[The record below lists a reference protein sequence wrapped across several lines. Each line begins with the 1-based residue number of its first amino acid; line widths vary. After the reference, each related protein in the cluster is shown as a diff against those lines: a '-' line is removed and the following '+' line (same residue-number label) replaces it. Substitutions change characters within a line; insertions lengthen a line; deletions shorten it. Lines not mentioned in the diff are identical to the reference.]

1 MSDKNRFFWNRTD
14 SRYYT
19 SASTFDK
26 YKAVVDP
33 LLFGDGVSG
42 TVMQRSDNAVD
53 GWETVAVQKFDTIEQ
68 AQQWCQADIERR
80 VATSDAAR
88 PQEFYVVELLDNRGV
103 FGARV
108 GETTV
113 GDATMLSC
121 EILSPNN
128 ADRSDRGYIFNTQRA
143 IYAMTP
149 CSEDEAREF
158 NKRCNGSGA
167 LTFARSGIASRNSTA
182 EATPSEAVALEDGL
196 QLYLVID
203 DGSGEASFFA
213 LARDEEQAKGFAR
226 PSLVGDSDEENLSV
240 VTAQTTTCK
249 RTRLMLE
256 FWGKVSQQALKQW
269 SQLTVQN
276 ELNSLYVLHDAITD
290 IEERAL
296 QERSE
301 VAATRAL
308 PAAAAQLTETELIVA
323 LKARGFNGFLT
334 LERRREIEQAVW
346 SRCADILE
354 RGHDAAAAA
363 AEFRSQAES

>member
-1 MSDKNRFFWNRTD
+1 MRMSDKNRFFWNRTD

-80 VATSDAAR
+80 VATGDAAR

-121 EILSPNN
+121 EILSPNK
-128 ADRSDRGYIFNTQRA
+128 ADSDRGYIFNTQRA

-149 CSEDEAREF
+149 CSEDEARAF

-167 LTFARSGIASRNSTA
+167 LTFARSGLSDAMKDTVDAILARTKTA
-182 EATPSEAVALEDGL
+182 ERIEE
-196 QLYLVID
+196 
-203 DGSGEASFFA
+203 
-213 LARDEEQAKGFAR
+213 LA
-226 PSLVGDSDEENLSV
+226 SLVPERSGGDGEDSQQRTESMDNKIRYAVTDSDDSGYFRVDGVHFFSSIAEVAQDAKSRGITDAEAISV
-240 VTAQTTTCK
+240 VHADRVRVSAPNIEDDVAASLDEIDSDYRSDMVLEMADAIKVAQDALDAAFAK
-249 RTRLMLE
+249 INQRGIWMASDRE
-256 FWGKVSQQALKQW
+256 FSADR
-269 SQLTVQN
+269 VQRA
-276 ELNSLYVLHDAITD
+276 LHDAWGD
-290 IEERAL
+290 
-296 QERSE
+296 S
-301 VAATRAL
+301 
-308 PAAAAQLTETELIVA
+308 
-323 LKARGFNGFLT
+323 
-334 LERRREIEQAVW
+334 
-346 SRCADILE
+346 
-354 RGHDAAAAA
+354 
-363 AEFRSQAES
+363 